1 MARYRADTFQC
12 APAIQTQQLARYR
25 TVAEKLR
32 VTSFF
37 IYRATC
43 LWDAVGYFLG
53 SLAPSPGARSA
64 GAGGLSTTGGLS
76 PSSNRFK

>member
-12 APAIQTQQLARYR
+12 APAIQTQQLECRR

-37 IYRATC
+37 ICRATS

-53 SLAPSPGARSA
+53 TPASSPGARSV
-64 GAGGLSTTGGLS
+64 GPGGLRPPGGLSA
-76 PSSNRFK
+76 SSNRFK

>member
-12 APAIQTQQLARYR
+12 APAIQIQQLARNR
-25 TVAEKLR
+25 TVAEKTR

-37 IYRATC
+37 ICRATC

-53 SLAPSPGARSA
+53 SSAQSPSTQSA
-64 GAGGLSTTGGLS
+64 GPVGSRSPSGLFV
-76 PSSNRFK
+76 SSNRFK